1 MKNKP
6 QNKYKLTPDVFKTLT
21 LTADVLPKF
30 QRKDKN
36 GNLMWATKTEFKGT
50 ENFNA
55 EKGTYTKLTDQLKV
69 PLLVNH
75 HVNLR
80 EIYQKDGNRGVQLY
94 VKFFTDEMEKARLEA
109 EENKLK
115 KDLVDKV

>member
-6 QNKYKLTPDVFKTLT
+6 QNKYKLTAKAYKTLT
-21 LTADVLPKF
+21 LTADLLPKF
-30 QRKDKN
+30 QRKDKS
-36 GNLMWATKTEFKGT
+36 GNLMWTTKTEFKGT
-50 ENFNA
+50 KDFNE
-55 EKGTYTKLTDQLKV
+55 EKGTYTKITNQLKE

-94 VKFFTDEMEKARLEA
+94 VKYFTDEMEKARLEA